1 MMERASTALDGRV
14 EFLNPDGLSH
24 NPAFSNV
31 AVVSGSVRTIY
42 IGGQDAVDAE
52 GNIVGIGDIAAQTE
66 QVLRNLRTALAAA
79 GAGPEHVVKWNVLV
93 VDGQDFGAGY
103 AAFQRVWGD
112 QPNPPV
118 ITAAVV
124 KGLAHPDFLVEMDA
138 IAVVPATGAAWA

>member
-14 EFLNPDGLSH
+14 EFLNPDGLPR

-31 AVVSGSVRTIY
+31 AVVSGNVQTIY

-52 GNIVGIGDIAAQTE
+52 GNIVGIGDIAVQTE
-66 QVLRNLRTALAAA
+66 QVLCNLRMALAAA
-79 GAGPEHVVKWNVLV
+79 GAGPEHVVKWNVLIV
-93 VDGQDFGAGY
+93 GGQDFGPGY
-103 AAFQRVWGD
+103 TAFQRVWGD

-124 KGLAHPDFLVEMDA
+124 KGLAHSDFLVEMDA
-138 IAVVPATGAAWA
+138 IAVVPG

>member
-1 MMERASTALDGRV
+1 MTVGASTPVNGGV
-14 EFLNPDGLSH
+14 EFLNPDGLPR

-42 IGGQDAVDAE
+42 IGGQDAIDAE
-52 GNIVGIGDIAAQTE
+52 GNVVGAGDIAAQTE

-79 GAGPEHVVKWNVLV
+79 GAGPEHVVKWNVFI
-93 VDGQDFGAGY
+93 VDGQDFRAGY

-112 QPNPPV
+112 RPDPPV
-118 ITAAVV
+118 ITAAMV

-138 IAVVPATGAAWA
+138 IAVVPV